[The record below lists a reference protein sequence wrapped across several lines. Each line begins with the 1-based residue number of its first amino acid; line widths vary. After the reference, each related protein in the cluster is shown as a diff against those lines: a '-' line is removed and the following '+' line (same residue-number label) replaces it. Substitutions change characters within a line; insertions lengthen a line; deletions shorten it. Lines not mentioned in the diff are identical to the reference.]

1 MSIKALVESIEMARQ
16 NNTNLSVSLEGKF
29 NAMIAEVFAAR
40 NAYAKAADTLAAKLE
55 EVKLFVA
62 AEFHERDSD
71 LVKLMD
77 GAA

>member
-16 NNTNLSVSLEGKF
+16 NNSNLSVSLEGKF
-29 NAMIAEVFAAR
+29 NAMIAEVFTAR
-40 NAYAKAADTLAAKLE
+40 DAYAKAADTLAASLE

-62 AEFHERDSD
+62 AEFQERDSD